1 LALADQLDQATAGHR
16 CRDNRDT
23 VVVNK
28 RHWPSFFVRRWC
40 GEVPMHTLLWR
51 DILGVGTVVNMLV
64 TFIALMAAS
73 QGAPFWAAAAIHF
86 APLPYNLFLF
96 AAIVRAVPSSR
107 IAAAV
112 SLVWLALMTV
122 V

>member
-1 LALADQLDQATAGHR
+1 M
-16 CRDNRDT
+16 
-23 VVVNK
+23 VNQ
-28 RHWPSFFVRRWC
+28 RYWPSFLARRWRS
-40 GEVPMHTLLWR
+40 EVPMHTLLWR
-51 DILGVGTVVNMLV
+51 DMLGVGTVVNMMF
-64 TFIALMAAS
+64 TFMALMAAS
-73 QGAPFWAAAAIHF
+73 RDAPFWAVAIHF

-96 AAIVRAVPSSR
+96 AAVVRAVPRSR

>member
-1 LALADQLDQATAGHR
+1 
-16 CRDNRDT
+16 
-23 VVVNK
+23 
-28 RHWPSFFVRRWC
+28 
-40 GEVPMHTLLWR
+40 MHTLLWR
-51 DILGVGTVVNMLV
+51 DMLGVGTVVNMLF
-64 TFIALMAAS
+64 TFMALMAAS

-96 AAIVRAVPSSR
+96 AAVVRAVPRSR